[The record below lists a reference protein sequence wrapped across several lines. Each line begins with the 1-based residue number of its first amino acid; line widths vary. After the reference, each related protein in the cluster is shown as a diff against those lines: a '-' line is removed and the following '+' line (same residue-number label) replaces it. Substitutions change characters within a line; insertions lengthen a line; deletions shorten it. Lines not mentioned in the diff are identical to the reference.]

1 MVKYFFSPVTKWNW
15 CFTFTSTNQWQN
27 SSYVEKFVGVAK
39 SGVLLSRG
47 GICHPTPPHGYGPI
61 LNITRKQNREV
72 GLVLLEAFIALTEKK
87 PIALT
92 LHDKIM
98 ERKNKRILFKLISK
112 IKKSAINKYPIYG
125 VDEPRKLILHA
136 MELDFT
142 GTYTNI
148 PRVNGMG
155 YCSITLQDFYVS

>member
-1 MVKYFFSPVTKWNW
+1 MALFYLKGLLHLQRKSLSHWLFMTKLW
-15 CFTFTSTNQWQN
+15 
-27 SSYVEKFVGVAK
+27 K
-39 SGVLLSRG
+39 
-47 GICHPTPPHGYGPI
+47 
-61 LNITRKQNREV
+61 
-72 GLVLLEAFIALTEKK
+72 
-87 PIALT
+87 
-92 LHDKIM
+92 D
-98 ERKNKRILFKLISK
+98 KRILFKLISK

-136 MELDFT
+136 TELDFT